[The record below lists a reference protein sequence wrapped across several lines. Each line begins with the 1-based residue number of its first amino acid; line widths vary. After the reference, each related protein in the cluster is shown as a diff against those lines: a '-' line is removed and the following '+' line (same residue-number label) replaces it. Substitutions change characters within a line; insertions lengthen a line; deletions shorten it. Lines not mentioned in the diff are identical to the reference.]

1 MSTVVL
7 AGSALV
13 LGGSRGI
20 GAAVARLAARSGWKV
35 AINYNRSGE
44 AAERLAEAI
53 GHDDRIGKKFLQAG
67 IGFGG
72 GCLPKDIRAFMARA
86 GELGVDQA
94 LTFLREV
101 VALGCTEFHDT
112 RISNLKMLKKLAP
125 EAQTVYIKPPAK
137 RAVPSIVRFA
147 EVSFNSELNTIQAL
161 SAEAVKQGRLHKVII
176 MVELGD
182 LREGVMGDHLV
193 AFYAQ
198 VFQLPNIEI
207 VGLGTNLNCLNGIM
221 PSADKLIQLSL
232 YKQIIE
238 LKFNKKI
245 PWVSAGTSVT
255 LPLMFNKQ
263 LPQGVNHFR
272 IGETLYFGLDLFE
285 EKVIEG
291 MHGDVFKLY
300 AEIIEMQEKPLLPS
314 GTLAAN
320 PQGETAEIDQA
331 LYGQSSFRAILDI
344 GLLDVDPKYLI
355 PDDGEFEIL
364 GASSDMLILNLGK
377 NPSGYKV
384 GDVIKFKLKYMGAL
398 AVLNSDYIEKRV
410 E

>member
-1 MSTVVL
+1 MAFLKLYKNKLRDNFEFLKEQFQENEIAWGVVSKL
-7 AGSALV
+7 LCGNELY
-13 LGGSRGI
+13 LKELI
-20 GAAVARLAARSGWKV
+20 
-35 AINYNRSGE
+35 
-44 AAERLAEAI
+44 
-53 GHDDRIGKKFLQAG
+53 D
-67 IGFGG
+67 
-72 GCLPKDIRAFMARA
+72 
-86 GELGVDQA
+86 LGVD
-94 LTFLREV
+94 EI
-101 VALGCTEFHDT
+101 HDS
-112 RISNLKMLKKLAP
+112 RISNLVKVKEINPAV
-125 EAQTVYIKPPAK
+125 QTVYIKPSSK
-137 RAVPSIVRFA
+137 RNLA
-147 EVSFNSELNTIQAL
+147 EMVKYADVSLNSELDTIRWI
-161 SAEAVKQGRLHKVII
+161 SEEAGRQGKTHKIII
-176 MVELGD
+176 MVETGD

-193 AFYAQ
+193 EFYAQ
-198 VFQLPNIEI
+198 VFELPHIEI
-207 VGLGTNLNCLNGIM
+207 IGLGTNLNCLNGIM

-285 EKVIEG
+285 EKVIDG

-320 PQGETAEIDQA
+320 PQGETLEIDQT

-355 PDDGEFEIL
+355 PEDGEFEIL
-364 GASSDMLILNLGK
+364 GASSDMLILNLGE
-377 NPSGYKV
+377 NPSGYRV
-384 GDVIKFKLKYMGAL
+384 GDLIKFKLKYMGAL

>member
-1 MSTVVL
+1 MAFL
-7 AGSALV
+7 KLYKDK
-13 LGGSRGI
+13 L
-20 GAAVARLAARSGWKV
+20 KD
-35 AINYNRSGE
+35 NF
-44 AAERLAEAI
+44 
-53 GHDDRIGKKFLQAG
+53 DFLQEQFRENGVAWG
-67 IGFGG
+67 VVSKLLCGNELYLKELI
-72 GCLPKDIRAFMARA
+72 D
-86 GELGVDQA
+86 LGV
-94 LTFLREV
+94 REI
-101 VALGCTEFHDT
+101 HDS
-112 RISNLKMLKKLAP
+112 RISNLAKIKEINP
-125 EAQTVYIKPPAK
+125 EVQTVYIKPSSK
-137 RAVPSIVRFA
+137 RNLAQMVRYA
-147 EVSFNSELNTIQAL
+147 DVSLNSELDTIRWI
-161 SAEAVKQGRLHKVII
+161 SEEAGRQGKTHKVII
-176 MVELGD
+176 MVETGD
-182 LREGVMGDHLV
+182 LREGVMGDHLID
-193 AFYAQ
+193 FYAQ
-198 VFQLPNIEI
+198 VFELPHMEI
-207 VGLGTNLNCLNGIM
+207 IGLGTNLNCLNGIM
-221 PSADKLIQLSL
+221 PSADKLIQLCL

-263 LPQGVNHFR
+263 LPKGVNHFR

-300 AEIIEMQEKPLLPS
+300 TEIIEMQEKPLLPS

-320 PQGETAEIDQA
+320 PQGETVEIDQS

-355 PDDGEFEIL
+355 LDDGEFEIL

-377 NPSGYKV
+377 NPRGYKV
-384 GDVIKFKLKYMGAL
+384 GDVIKFRLKYMGAL

>member
-1 MSTVVL
+1 MAFLKLYKSKLRDNFEFLKEQFQENEIAWGVVSKL
-7 AGSALV
+7 LCGNELY
-13 LGGSRGI
+13 LKELI
-20 GAAVARLAARSGWKV
+20 
-35 AINYNRSGE
+35 
-44 AAERLAEAI
+44 
-53 GHDDRIGKKFLQAG
+53 D
-67 IGFGG
+67 
-72 GCLPKDIRAFMARA
+72 
-86 GELGVDQA
+86 LGVD
-94 LTFLREV
+94 EI
-101 VALGCTEFHDT
+101 HDS
-112 RISNLKMLKKLAP
+112 RISNLVKVKEINPAV
-125 EAQTVYIKPPAK
+125 QTVYIKPSSK
-137 RAVPSIVRFA
+137 RNLA
-147 EVSFNSELNTIQAL
+147 EMVKYADVSLNSELDTIRWI
-161 SAEAVKQGRLHKVII
+161 SEEAGRQGKTHKIII
-176 MVELGD
+176 MVETGD

-193 AFYAQ
+193 EFYAQ
-198 VFQLPNIEI
+198 VFELPHIEI
-207 VGLGTNLNCLNGIM
+207 IGLGTNLNCLNGIM
-221 PSADKLIQLSL
+221 PSSDKLIQLSL

-285 EKVIEG
+285 EKVIDG

-320 PQGETAEIDQA
+320 PQGETLEIDQT

-355 PDDGEFEIL
+355 PEDGEFEIL
-364 GASSDMLILNLGK
+364 GASSDMLILNLGE
-377 NPSGYKV
+377 NPSGYRV
-384 GDVIKFKLKYMGAL
+384 GDLIKFKLKYMGAL